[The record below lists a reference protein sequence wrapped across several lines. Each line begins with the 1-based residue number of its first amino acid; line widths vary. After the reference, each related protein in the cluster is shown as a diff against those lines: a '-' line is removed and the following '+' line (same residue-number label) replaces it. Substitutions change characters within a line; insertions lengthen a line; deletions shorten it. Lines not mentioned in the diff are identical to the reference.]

1 MARIQNWQPK
11 LRKAIAA
18 ARRESGLSQRTL
30 SDELGESNAFI
41 QKIESGNRDVSAS
54 EFINIAIALGI
65 DPIELLRRAIAE

>member
-1 MARIQNWQPK
+1 M
-11 LRKAIAA
+11 RKAIAV
-18 ARRESGLSQRTL
+18 ARREAGLSQRTL

-65 DPIELLRRAIAE
+65 DPSELLRRAIGE